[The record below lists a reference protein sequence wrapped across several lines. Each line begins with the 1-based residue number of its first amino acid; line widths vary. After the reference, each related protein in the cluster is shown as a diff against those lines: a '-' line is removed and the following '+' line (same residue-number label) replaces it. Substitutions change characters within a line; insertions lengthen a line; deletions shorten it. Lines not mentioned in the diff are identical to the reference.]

1 MECFSLVFD
10 NMIIKLDSS
19 MVNILVQP
27 LTRTCTSK
35 DFLFN
40 PLQPS
45 VAFLYPLKTSENQR
59 FSDIFRGYRKRP
71 VARKGL
77 SKRYLVWLTGWV
89 IPLRTKGLWILV
101 PLQSHDLRYENIL
114 HTPWRNTVYN
124 GTESVLT
131 LAPKNLKPRSERSYV
146 FSKLKQNNKRSSE
159 ECPYMICQTYITRF
173 GFII

>member
-45 VAFLYPLKTSENQR
+45 VAFLYPLKTSEHQR
-59 FSDIFRGYRKRP
+59 FSDIFRGYKK
-71 VARKGL
+71 ATLGCNGL
-77 SKRYLVWLTGWV
+77 MTIVYGTFNIKLVT
-89 IPLRTKGLWILV
+89 I
-101 PLQSHDLRYENIL
+101 
-114 HTPWRNTVYN
+114 
-124 GTESVLT
+124 
-131 LAPKNLKPRSERSYV
+131 
-146 FSKLKQNNKRSSE
+146 
-159 ECPYMICQTYITRF
+159 
-173 GFII
+173 

>member
-27 LTRTCTSK
+27 LTCTCTSK

-59 FSDIFRGYRKRP
+59 FSDIFRGYWKRP
-71 VARKGL
+71 VAWNRL
-77 SKRYLVWLTGWV
+77 TWLGD
-89 IPLRTKGLWILV
+89 ILFT
-101 PLQSHDLRYENIL
+101 LMHEENIMTFDVRSNFISHMMTNITQL
-114 HTPWRNTVYN
+114 SNELTVFIFCFDFLL
-124 GTESVLT
+124 ESKIL
-131 LAPKNLKPRSERSYV
+131 L
-146 FSKLKQNNKRSSE
+146 Q
-159 ECPYMICQTYITRF
+159 ITHGRPF
-173 GFII
+173 WYH